1 MSKLTPSLLRVLLV
15 PCSGYGL
22 AVRMSGEA
30 GQQRP
35 HFEFRQRVEE
45 VRVHTVV
52 DTVMTGTT

>member
-1 MSKLTPSLLRVLLV
+1 MFVCVVLH
-15 PCSGYGL
+15 
-22 AVRMSGEA
+22 SGEA